1 MRDLRAGDVVIL
13 VAAAALVGASYAAF
27 WSPRAEGDAA
37 IISVGH
43 ETVAHASLLEDATIP
58 IDGLIGRSLLQVEDG
73 RIRFTDSPCPGRY
86 CVHTGW
92 ISRTGQVAACLPNGV
107 VVEVEGGV
115 REFDAINL

>member
-1 MRDLRAGDVVIL
+1 MKILRPADFVIL
-13 VAAAALVGASYAAF
+13 ALAAATVGASYGAF
-27 WSPRAEGDAA
+27 WSERTQGDRALV
-37 IISVGH
+37 SVGRH
-43 ETVAHASLLEDATIP
+43 SASTISLGDDGDFPVDGILGESLL
-58 IDGLIGRSLLQVEDG
+58 RVRDG
-73 RIRFTDSPCPGRY
+73 RIRFLDSPCPGRY

>member
-1 MRDLRAGDVVIL
+1 MTGLRAGDVLIL
-13 VAAAALVGASYAAF
+13 AAAAVLVGASYAAF
-27 WSPRAEGDAA
+27 WSPRAEGDKA

-43 ETVAHASLLEDATIP
+43 DIVAHASLLEDRTVP
-58 IDGLIGRSLLQVEDG
+58 VDGRLGRSLLKIEGG
-73 RIRFTDSPCPGRY
+73 RIRFIESPCPGRY

-107 VVEVEGGV
+107 VVEVEGGA

>member
-1 MRDLRAGDVVIL
+1 MKILRPADFLIL
-13 VAAAALVGASYAAF
+13 ALAAAIVGASYGAF
-27 WSPRAEGDAA
+27 WSERSEGDSAVV
-37 IISVGH
+37 SVGRN
-43 ETVAHASLLEDATIP
+43 TASTISLVNDGDFH
-58 IDGLIGRSLLQVEDG
+58 IDGLLGESLLQVRDG
-73 RIRFTDSPCPGRY
+73 RIRFLDSPCPGRY